1 MKLKTFRGGIHPDGH
16 KDISKGQP
24 VSSYLPDGDLVFPV
38 NQHIG
43 KPAKPIVAKGD
54 PVLAGQIIAEADGF
68 VSANI
73 ISSCSGR
80 VKAIEERHTASGA
93 RATCIIIENDG
104 KYTTVPDIG
113 KTPHNGTLSNK
124 DILDAIKAAGIVG
137 MGGAGFPTHVKLT
150 SKNPDAIDYVIANG
164 YGTLSNKDILDAI
177 KAAGIV
183 GMGGAGFPTH
193 VKLTSKNP
201 DAIDY
206 VIANGSECEPYIT
219 CDDRLMQDGNRAI
232 VEGLR
237 LVLQLFPNAHGV
249 IAIEDNKPEAIR
261 AMEAVCAGEKQ
272 ISVQPV
278 LAKYPEGGE
287 RNLISVISGRDLRF
301 GQLPADVGCIVCN
314 VATLYAIYRAV
325 HFSEPLME
333 RYFTVSG
340 DAVSNP
346 CTMKVRIG
354 TPFRELIEAAGGIK
368 NGCTIKKVLSGGPM
382 MGIALSSLDV
392 PVCKNNNALTV
403 FAEDEVE
410 KAQLQMTACIRC
422 GRCTRA
428 CPIHLT
434 PQMMA
439 DAAERGDYEQFE
451 KRLYGL
457 DCFACGSCTYVC
469 PAKRP
474 LMQLF
479 KQTKAAILAAKRK

>member
-54 PVLAGQIIAEADGF
+54 PVLAGQMIAEADGF

-80 VKAIEERHTASGA
+80 VKSIEERHTASGA

-113 KTPHNGTLSNK
+113 KTPH
-124 DILDAIKAAGIVG
+124 D
-137 MGGAGFPTHVKLT
+137 
-150 SKNPDAIDYVIANG
+150 
-164 YGTLSNKDILDAI
+164 GTLSNKDILDAI

-479 KQTKAAILAAKRK
+479 KRTKAAILAAKRK

>member
-16 KDISKGQP
+16 KNISKGQP

-113 KTPHNGTLSNK
+113 KTPH
-124 DILDAIKAAGIVG
+124 D
-137 MGGAGFPTHVKLT
+137 
-150 SKNPDAIDYVIANG
+150 
-164 YGTLSNKDILDAI
+164 GTLSNKDILDAI

-287 RNLISVISGRDLRF
+287 RNLISVICGRDLRF

-346 CTMKVRIG
+346 CTMKVRMG

>member
-1 MKLKTFRGGIHPDGH
+1 MKHKTFRGGIHPEGH
-16 KDISKGQP
+16 KELSKGQP
-24 VSSYLPDGDLVFPV
+24 VRPYLPKGDLVFPL

-43 KPAKPIVAKGD
+43 KPARPVVAKGD
-54 PVLAGQIIAEADGF
+54 AVLVGQIIAEADGF

-73 ISSCSGR
+73 VSSCSGR
-80 VKAIEERHTASGA
+80 VKAIEERHVASGA
-93 RATCIIIENDG
+93 RTICIIIENDG
-104 KYTTVPDIG
+104 QYTPAPGIG
-113 KTPHNGTLSNK
+113 NEPHEGTLSSK

-137 MGGAGFPTHVKLT
+137 MGGAGFPTQVKLT
-150 SKNPDAIDYVIANG
+150 SKNPE
-164 YGTLSNKDILDAI
+164 
-177 KAAGIV
+177 
-183 GMGGAGFPTH
+183 
-193 VKLTSKNP
+193 
-201 DAIDY
+201 AIDY

-219 CDDRLMQDGNRAI
+219 CDDRLMQDENRGI
-232 VEGLR
+232 LEGLR
-237 LVLQLFPNAHGV
+237 TVLQLFPNAQGV
-249 IAIEDNKPEAIR
+249 IAIEDNKPDAIQ
-261 AMEAVCAGEKQ
+261 AMEAVCAGEKN

-278 LAKYPEGGE
+278 MAKYPEGGE

-301 GQLPADVGCIVCN
+301 GQLPADVGCVVCN
-314 VATLYAIYRAV
+314 VATLNAIYHAV
-325 HFSEPLME
+325 HKSEPLVE

-340 DAVSNP
+340 DAVAAP
-346 CTMKVRIG
+346 CTLSVRIG
-354 TPFRELIEAAGGIK
+354 TPVSELIEAAGGIK
-368 NGCTIKKVLSGGPM
+368 SGCTVKKVLFGGPM
-382 MGIALSSLDV
+382 MGIALSSLDI

-403 FAEDEVE
+403 LSEDEVE
-410 KAQLQMTACIRC
+410 TAAGQLTACIRC

-451 KRLYGL
+451 KKLYGL

>member
-54 PVLAGQIIAEADGF
+54 PVLAGQMIAEADGF

-80 VKAIEERHTASGA
+80 VKSIEERHTASGA

-113 KTPHNGTLSNK
+113 KTPH
-124 DILDAIKAAGIVG
+124 D
-137 MGGAGFPTHVKLT
+137 
-150 SKNPDAIDYVIANG
+150 
-164 YGTLSNKDILDAI
+164 GTLSNKDILDAI

-346 CTMKVRIG
+346 CTMKVRMG

>member
-1 MKLKTFRGGIHPDGH
+1 MKLKTFRGGIHPEGH
-16 KDISKGQP
+16 KELSKGQP
-24 VSSYLPDGDLVFPV
+24 VKAYLPKGDLVFPL

-43 KPAKPIVAKGD
+43 KPAKPVVAKGD
-54 PVLAGQIIAEADGF
+54 PILAGQIIAEADGF

-73 ISSCSGR
+73 ISSCSGT
-80 VKAIEERHTASGA
+80 VKAIEERHLASGQ
-93 RATCIIIENDG
+93 RATCIVIQNDG
-104 KYTTVPDIG
+104 QYTQKPGIG
-113 KTPHNGTLSNK
+113 KTPHRGTLSSK
-124 DILDAIKAAGIVG
+124 DILDAIKDAGIVG

-150 SKNPDAIDYVIANG
+150 SKNPEAIDYVIANG
-164 YGTLSNKDILDAI
+164 A
-177 KAAGIV
+177 
-183 GMGGAGFPTH
+183 
-193 VKLTSKNP
+193 
-201 DAIDY
+201 
-206 VIANGSECEPYIT
+206 ECEPYIT
-219 CDDRLMQDGNRAI
+219 CDDRLMQDENRAI

-237 LVLQLFPNAHGV
+237 LVLRLFPNARGI

-261 AMEAVCAGEKQ
+261 SMEAVCAGEKH
-272 ISVQPV
+272 IVVQPV
-278 LAKYPEGGE
+278 LTKYPEGGE

-301 GQLPADVGCIVCN
+301 GQLPADVGCVVCN
-314 VATLYAIYRAV
+314 VATLNAIYRAV
-325 HFSEPLME
+325 QKSEPLME

-346 CTMKVRIG
+346 CTMSVRIG
-354 TPFRELIEAAGGIK
+354 TSAEELIEAAGGIK
-368 NGCTIKKVLSGGPM
+368 SGCTVKKVLSGGPM
-382 MGIALSSLDV
+382 MGTALSSLDV

-403 FAEDEVE
+403 LAEDEVE
-410 KAQLQMTACIRC
+410 KAEQQLTACIRC

-439 DAAERGDYEQFE
+439 DAAERGDYEQYE

>member
-104 KYTTVPDIG
+104 KYTAVPDIG
-113 KTPHNGTLSNK
+113 KTPH
-124 DILDAIKAAGIVG
+124 D
-137 MGGAGFPTHVKLT
+137 
-150 SKNPDAIDYVIANG
+150 
-164 YGTLSNKDILDAI
+164 GTLSNKDILDAI

-219 CDDRLMQDGNRAI
+219 CDDRLMQDGNRSI
-232 VEGLR
+232 IEGLR

-340 DAVSNP
+340 DAVENP

-368 NGCTIKKVLSGGPM
+368 SGCTIKKVLSGGPM

-439 DAAERGDYEQFE
+439 DAAERGDYAQFE

>member
-54 PVLAGQIIAEADGF
+54 PVLAGQMIAEADGF

-80 VKAIEERHTASGA
+80 VKAIEERHTVSGA

-113 KTPHNGTLSNK
+113 KTPHDGTLSNK
-124 DILDAIKAAGIVG
+124 DILDAIR
-137 MGGAGFPTHVKLT
+137 
-150 SKNPDAIDYVIANG
+150 
-164 YGTLSNKDILDAI
+164 
-177 KAAGIV
+177 AAGIV

-219 CDDRLMQDGNRAI
+219 CDDRLMQDGSRAI

-354 TPFRELIEAAGGIK
+354 TSVRELIEAAGGIK

>member
-54 PVLAGQIIAEADGF
+54 PVLAGQMIAEADGF

-113 KTPHNGTLSNK
+113 KTPH
-124 DILDAIKAAGIVG
+124 D
-137 MGGAGFPTHVKLT
+137 
-150 SKNPDAIDYVIANG
+150 
-164 YGTLSNKDILDAI
+164 GTLSNKDILDAI

-346 CTMKVRIG
+346 CTMKVRMG

>member
-16 KDISKGQP
+16 KQMSKGQP
-24 VSSYLPDGDLVFPV
+24 VSPYLPKGNLVFPV
-38 NQHIG
+38 SQHIG
-43 KPAKPIVAKGD
+43 KPAKPVVAKGD
-54 PVLAGQIIAEADGF
+54 TVLAGQIIAEADGF

-80 VKAIEERHTASGA
+80 VKAVEERHTAQGT
-93 RATCIIIENDG
+93 RAACIVIENDG
-104 KYTTVPDIG
+104 KYTTIPNIG
-113 KTPHNGTLSNK
+113 KTPHDGTLSNK
-124 DILDAIKAAGIVG
+124 DILDAVR
-137 MGGAGFPTHVKLT
+137 
-150 SKNPDAIDYVIANG
+150 
-164 YGTLSNKDILDAI
+164 
-177 KAAGIV
+177 AAGIV

-340 DAVSNP
+340 DAVANP
-346 CTMKVRIG
+346 CTMRVRIG
-354 TPFRELIEAAGGIK
+354 TPVSELIEAAGGIK
-368 NGCTIKKVLSGGPM
+368 SGCTVKKVLSGGPM
-382 MGIALSSLDV
+382 MGIALASLDV

-403 FAEDEVE
+403 LAEDEVE
-410 KAQLQMTACIRC
+410 KAQSQMTACIRC

-451 KRLYGL
+451 KKLYGL

>member
-24 VSSYLPDGDLVFPV
+24 ASSYLPDGDLVFPV

-54 PVLAGQIIAEADGF
+54 PVLAGQMIAEADGF

-113 KTPHNGTLSNK
+113 KTPHN
-124 DILDAIKAAGIVG
+124 
-137 MGGAGFPTHVKLT
+137 
-150 SKNPDAIDYVIANG
+150 
-164 YGTLSNKDILDAI
+164 GTLSNKDILDAI

>member
-54 PVLAGQIIAEADGF
+54 PVLAGQMIAEADGF

-80 VKAIEERHTASGA
+80 VKSIEERHTASGA

-113 KTPHNGTLSNK
+113 KTPH
-124 DILDAIKAAGIVG
+124 D
-137 MGGAGFPTHVKLT
+137 
-150 SKNPDAIDYVIANG
+150 
-164 YGTLSNKDILDAI
+164 GTLSNKDILDAI

-354 TPFRELIEAAGGIK
+354 TPVRELIEAAGGIK

>member
-16 KDISKGQP
+16 KDISKSQP
-24 VSSYLPDGDLVFPV
+24 VSSYLPNGDLIFPV

-73 ISSCSGR
+73 VSSCSGK
-80 VKAIEERHTASGA
+80 VKAVEERRTASGA
-93 RATCIIIENDG
+93 RATCIVIENDG
-104 KYTTVPDIG
+104 KYTTVPNIG
-113 KTPHNGTLSNK
+113 KTPHDGTLSNK
-124 DILDAIKAAGIVG
+124 DILDAIR
-137 MGGAGFPTHVKLT
+137 
-150 SKNPDAIDYVIANG
+150 
-164 YGTLSNKDILDAI
+164 
-177 KAAGIV
+177 AAGIV

-261 AMEAVCAGEKQ
+261 AMEAVRAGEKQ

-340 DAVSNP
+340 DAVANP

-354 TPFRELIEAAGGIK
+354 TPVCELIEAAGGIK

-410 KAQLQMTACIRC
+410 KAQAQMTACIRC